1 MIRHAA
7 GIEPYGAARSFAG
20 VDLDASPDERLA
32 PAGRAIVQ
40 KWRRETSLRAAWIMR
55 HAPQHA
61 RGRASLSPARPFIC
75 GTLIP
80 LHRYRRYLAH
90 ATSLS
95 PSFTRRD
102 TSAGLAAGGRAGRGG
117 LAGRDSRGRPGAGL
131 AARA

>member
-80 LHRYRRYLAH
+80 LHRYRRYLAN

-95 PSFTRRD
+95 PSFTRRE
-102 TSAGLAAGGRAGRGG
+102 TSAGLAAGGR
-117 LAGRDSRGRPGAGL
+117 RGRRRWARGHPGGRPATGS